1 VYYDPHKRHLAQ
13 KRRGLYIHESGF
25 IVGGGKMRLPLWLDV
40 DWEYEDG
47 EIHVKS
53 VNVYGYE
60 ILDNLTRYELD
71 KIKAEIGRAHV

>member
-1 VYYDPHKRHLAQ
+1 
-13 KRRGLYIHESGF
+13 
-25 IVGGGKMRLPLWLDV
+25 MRLPLWIDV
-40 DWEYEDG
+40 DWDYDG

-71 KIKAEIGRAHV
+71 KIKAECMAKQKEIWAEERA